1 MCTSFPAIRSCGIIT
16 FMNEDERDFSDLD
29 PSNLLP
35 YECVFEPE
43 NPAIC
48 IPSTYIPSEPLAS
61 GDNDALF
68 V

>member
-1 MCTSFPAIRSCGIIT
+1 
-16 FMNEDERDFSDLD
+16 MNEDERDFSDID

-43 NPAIC
+43 NPAIR
-48 IPSTYIPSEPLAS
+48 IASTYIPNDPMAS
-61 GDNDALF
+61 GDNDQFF